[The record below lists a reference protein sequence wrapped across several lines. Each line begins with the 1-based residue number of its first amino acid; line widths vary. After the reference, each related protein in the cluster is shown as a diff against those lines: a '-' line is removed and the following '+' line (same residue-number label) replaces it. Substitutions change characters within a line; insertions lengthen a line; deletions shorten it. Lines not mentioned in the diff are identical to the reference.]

1 METKQAIRTWF
12 SVAVEVTCVSVV
24 SSFHPKSNFAY
35 LYVAGRQ
42 RLQKDIYSL
51 IHAGNWT
58 AGLVSVFC
66 LCGDFCS
73 CSVLP
78 FSCKLWGWPNKFES
92 LWSLVLKQKW
102 LLTKSNGLNFFHRLS
117 KEKVARSHRLGLQTS
132 LSFLRNMFVSIF
144 WERWGSVELSWVT
157 RPQWLLRLTW
167 MCISEVVCCWSDLGS
182 VPSLLALGALS

>member
-1 METKQAIRTWF
+1 MIRTWF

-24 SSFHPKSNFAY
+24 TSFHPKSNFAY
-35 LYVAGRQ
+35 LYVAGKQ
-42 RLQKDIYSL
+42 RLQKEIYSL

-58 AGLVSVFC
+58 AGLMSVFL
-66 LCGDFCS
+66 LCRHFCS

-78 FSCKLWGWPNKFES
+78 FSCKLRGWPNKFES

-102 LLTKSNGLNFFHRLS
+102 LLTKSNGLNFFPRLS
-117 KEKVARSHRLGLQTS
+117 KDNVARSHRLGLQTS
-132 LSFLRNMFVSIF
+132 ISFLRNIFVSVF

-157 RPQWLLRLTW
+157 RPRWLLRLTW
-167 MCISEVVCCWSDLGS
+167 MCISEVFCCWSDLGS